1 MLNKDKTLF
10 HLINRYFFLKMKD
23 VKDSLLERRSIRRY
37 EREPIPADQLQLIF
51 DAIRN
56 TPTSYN
62 GQQFSVIDVTDQ
74 KLKEELYE
82 LTQQKQI
89 KTCNHFLLFC
99 ADYNKITTLA
109 NLKYIDMPSFAR
121 TMDGVIVG
129 VVDATLAMMSA
140 VVAAESCNLGTC
152 CIGYARTAA
161 PEAIS
166 RLLKLPQGVFAVCGL
181 AIGIP
186 REQPDLKPKQPLSL
200 IVHKNKYRS
209 DDMGPELLAYD
220 KEICEFNRTRS
231 GTTTENDW
239 AGHIIDY
246 YRHAMGYHMLD
257 ALRRRGFD
265 AKS

>member
-1 MLNKDKTLF
+1 
-10 HLINRYFFLKMKD
+10 MKD
-23 VKDSLLERRSIRRY
+23 VKDTLLERRSIRRY
-37 EREPIPADQLQLIF
+37 ERESIPADQIQFIY

-56 TPTSYN
+56 SPTSYN

-74 KLKEELYE
+74 KLKEQLYK

-89 KTCNHFLLFC
+89 KTCSHFLLFC
-99 ADYNKITTLA
+99 ADYNKITQLA
-109 NLKYIDMPSFAR
+109 DLKYIDMPPFTH
-121 TMDGVIVG
+121 TMDGIIVG

-140 VVAAESCNLGTC
+140 LVAAESCGLGTC

-166 RLLKLPQGVFAVCGL
+166 RLLELPQGVFAVCGL

-186 REQPDLKPKQPLSL
+186 REQPDLKPKQPLSV
-200 IVHKNKYRS
+200 IVHHDKYRS
-209 DDMGPELLAYD
+209 DDMGPELLDYD
-220 KEICEFNRTRS
+220 AEIREYNRTRS
-231 GTTTENDW
+231 GSTTDNDW
-239 AGHIIDY
+239 AAHIIDY
-246 YRHAMGYHMLD
+246 YRHAMSYRMLD